1 MNPIKN
7 YRTAIKEIEK
17 RGKLEEL
24 RELEDKIIK
33 EIVRLVED
41 GSPEAREELAEIER
55 VVNEGLDHKPKNKLL
70 ISALKNSLVG
80 ALSVAK
86 YCLL

>member
-7 YRTAIKEIEK
+7 YKKIIYEIEK
-17 RGKLEEL
+17 AGRLEEL
-24 RELEDKIIK
+24 RDLEDKIIK

-41 GSPEAREELAEIER
+41 GSPGARLELEEIER
-55 VVNEGLDHKPKNKLL
+55 VVNAGLDHKPKNKLL
-70 ISALKNSLVG
+70 ISALKNSIAG